1 MINSG
6 KDKRFGM
13 VEIAKK
19 IGISPERLRYWEGL
33 GIVKPEY
40 IQCGVRKFRRYSEED
55 IHRTV
60 LVKTLID
67 NEKYTLEEAIKRL
80 DEETVRGVDGRY

>member
-1 MINSG
+1 MIKLA
-6 KDKRFGM
+6 KDKRFKT

-33 GIVKPEY
+33 GIVKPEH
-40 IQCGVRKFRRYSEED
+40 IQCGARKFRRYSEED
-55 IHRTV
+55 VHRAV
-60 LVKTLID
+60 LVNTLID

-80 DEETVRGVDGRY
+80 DEEIDVDGRY